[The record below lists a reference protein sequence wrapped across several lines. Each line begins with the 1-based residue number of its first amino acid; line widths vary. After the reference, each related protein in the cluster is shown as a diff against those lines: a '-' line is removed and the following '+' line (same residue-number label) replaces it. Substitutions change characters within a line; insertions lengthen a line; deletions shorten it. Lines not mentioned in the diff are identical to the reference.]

1 MKIDNF
7 AGLLARRRPD
17 IRSYTEPRRPALV
30 GAAVIAGFIAV
41 LTLWSATAPVS
52 GAAIASGSLQVEGR
66 RQAVQHPYGGV
77 IKSLNIREGERVEKG
92 QVLMT
97 LFDSEPGAKLE
108 VLQAERDAALAREAR
123 LVAERDGHDELS
135 FPVEL
140 TGRDDD
146 GARQAMANARAL
158 LAARKHQ
165 FETERDV
172 LYRQIGQ
179 FREQIEGLRAQV
191 RGAQTQ
197 HELLVEEKKGAE
209 QLLASGAG
217 TKIRVLSLQ
226 RDLARVDSEHGA
238 RQADI
243 AGLDQKIAQTELEI
257 AKLSRTRLSEIT
269 DELRAVQSTLAE
281 LKPKL
286 DAARDVVART
296 KIRAPATGAVVG
308 LDVFT
313 EGGVIQPG
321 AKLLDVVPTGNPLV
335 VQARLPLSAV
345 DQVAPGQEADVRL
358 TGINYVERPHLS
370 GTLETVS
377 ADRVNDDK
385 SGQAFYTVEV
395 ALRSDDVKRSNIALQ
410 AGMPVEVIL
419 PTRPRTLMQYL
430 LGPLRDEIAGA
441 FRER

>member
-1 MKIDNF
+1 MKIDDF
-7 AGLLARRRPD
+7 TGLLARRRPD
-17 IRSYTEPRRPALV
+17 IRSYTQPRKPAMV
-30 GAAVIAGFIAV
+30 GIAVIAGFVAV
-41 LTLWSATAPVS
+41 LALWSATAPVS
-52 GAAIASGSLQVEGR
+52 GAAIANGNLQVEGR

-77 IKSLNIREGERVEKG
+77 VKSLKVREGERVEKG
-92 QVLMT
+92 QVLIT
-97 LFDSEPGAKLE
+97 LFDSEPSAKLE

-123 LVAERDGHDELS
+123 LVAEREGHDAVS
-135 FPVEL
+135 FPAEL
-140 TGRDDD
+140 GDREDE

-158 LAARKHQ
+158 MAARKHQ

-197 HELLVEEKKGAE
+197 HDLLVEEKKGAE

-217 TKIRVLSLQ
+217 TKIRVLALQ
-226 RDLARVDSEHGA
+226 RDLAKVNSEHGA
-238 RQADI
+238 RKADI
-243 AGLDQKIAQTELEI
+243 AGLEQKIAQTELEI
-257 AKLSRTRLSEIT
+257 AKLSRARLSEIT
-269 DELRAVQSTLAE
+269 DELRATQSTLAE

-321 AKLLDVVPTGNPLV
+321 AKLLDVVPTGSPLV

-345 DQVAPGQEADVRL
+345 DQVSQGQQADVRL
-358 TGINYVERPHLS
+358 TGINYVERPQLS

-377 ADRVNDDK
+377 ADRVSDDK
-385 SGQAFYTVEV
+385 SGQAFYTIEV
-395 ALRSDDVKRSNIALQ
+395 ALHADEVKRSRIELQ

-430 LGPLRDEIAGA
+430 LGPLRDEITGA